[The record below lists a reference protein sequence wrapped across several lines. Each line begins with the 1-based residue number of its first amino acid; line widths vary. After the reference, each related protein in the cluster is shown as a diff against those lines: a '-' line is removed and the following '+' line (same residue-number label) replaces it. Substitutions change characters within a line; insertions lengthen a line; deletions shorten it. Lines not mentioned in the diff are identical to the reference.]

1 VTKRVIPL
9 ALAIVACAPTADDKV
24 ALIAEAKLAI
34 AKEIESPASAEFRN
48 VRVAPETGAEI
59 IGTVCGEIRTPHG
72 PDSIPPF
79 LRFIYSK
86 VNDLRAVEQEHSKD
100 PAFRNAPETVAYQ
113 REFEGFWNEFCV

>member
-1 VTKRVIPL
+1 MMRSIVAGL
-9 ALAIVACAPTADDKV
+9 ALSACAPSPDEKT

-34 AKEIESPASAEFRN
+34 TKEIESPASAEFRN
-48 VRVAPETGAEI
+48 VRVAPETGAEM
-59 IGTVCGEIRTPHG
+59 IGTVCGEIKTPHG